1 MGRRWKRRVVE
12 KILRSLQKKFYYI
25 VVVTEESQ
33 NMDSLTIQRLMEKL
47 QAFEERAN
55 EIQKDKSA
63 QALFSKFSVKDGFGN
78 TQGGRRR
85 GQATLLLVH
94 DENIQT
100 KKKHMVS

>member
-1 MGRRWKRRVVE
+1 
-12 KILRSLQKKFYYI
+12 
-25 VVVTEESQ
+25 
-33 NMDSLTIQRLMEKL
+33 MEKL

-55 EIQKDKSA
+55 EIQKDESA

-100 KKKHMVS
+100 KKKTYGFLTMLQKITCVETKTSL